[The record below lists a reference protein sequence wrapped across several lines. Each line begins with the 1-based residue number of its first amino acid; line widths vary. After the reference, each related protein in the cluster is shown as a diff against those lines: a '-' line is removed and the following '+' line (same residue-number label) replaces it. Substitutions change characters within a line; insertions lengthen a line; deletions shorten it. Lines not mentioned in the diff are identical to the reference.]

1 MSAQELLEQAK
12 ALPPAAQVA
21 LVEALQDELDRP
33 DPAVDAAWAAEARDR
48 LVAYRQGRIKAIPLE
63 QVLARHTTSTPT
75 LTLL

>member
-63 QVLARHTTSTPT
+63 QVLARYRIK
-75 LTLL
+75 